1 MTVDALPSE
10 ELEVETPW
18 SSGHPKVR
26 QVLGGRHIKSW
37 ATQVEDGA
45 LLQAEN
51 LARLPFAL
59 GHIALMPDAH
69 QGYGMP
75 IGGVLFAD
83 RTVVP
88 YAIGVDIGCG
98 IILHRL
104 EVDPDKLVDM
114 VDAIG
119 PEVLKAVPVGVGPQG
134 EHPRGSQ
141 PAWPDSVMAETPDA
155 VSMILQ
161 PEWISR
167 ARGQLGTLGSG
178 NHFIEFQLDDDGR
191 AYLMIHSGSRGLGK
205 LICDHYHKKALELNR
220 RWYSALPD
228 KELAYLPF
236 DSDEGQAYWKA
247 MHVALRFAEANRAHM
262 AARVVEV
269 VADHL
274 DIAEAPLV
282 VDCHHNYAAFEN
294 HFGKNGIVHRKG
306 AVRARAGEDVLIPGS
321 MGAESFW
328 GRGLGNRESF
338 ETCQHGAGRAMSR
351 AVAREAFTADGMRHE
366 LSERG
371 TRVYAPDVGDVVD
384 EAPGAY
390 KPIREVME
398 ASADLVEVVQRLIP
412 IGTVKG

>member
-1 MTVDALPSE
+1 MAIAIDGE
-10 ELEVETPW
+10 EPTLEMEW
-18 SSGHPKVR
+18 SKSHPTVR

-37 ATQVEDGA
+37 ATQVEPGA
-45 LLQAEN
+45 VAQAEN

-59 GHIALMPDAH
+59 NHIALMPDAH

-83 RTVVP
+83 RVVVP

-98 IILHRL
+98 VVLNRLHCDSEAL
-104 EVDPDKLVDM
+104 IAAMDE
-114 VDAIG
+114 IG
-119 PEVLKAVPVGVGPQG
+119 PAILEAVPVGVGPQG
-134 EHPRGSQ
+134 EHPRGAQ
-141 PAWPDSVMAETPDA
+141 PVGPAALKAEENDFW
-155 VSMILQ
+155 MK

-178 NHFIEFQLDDDGR
+178 NHFMEFQVDEDGN

-205 LICDHYHKKALELNR
+205 AICDTFHKKALEMNR
-220 RWYSALPD
+220 RWYSDLPD

-236 DSDEGQAYWKA
+236 DTDEGQGYWQA
-247 MHVALRFAEANRAHM
+247 MHVALRFAEANRQHM
-262 AARVVEV
+262 IDRIIQV
-269 VADHL
+269 VAKHIDL
-274 DIAEAPLV
+274 EEVTGV

-321 MGAESFW
+321 MGVASYW
-328 GRGLGNRESF
+328 ARGLGNRESF

-351 AVAREAFTADGMRHE
+351 AAAKKAFTADGMRHE
-366 LSERG
+366 LSEAG
-371 TRVYAPDVGDVVD
+371 TRVYAPDTNDVVD

-390 KPIREVME
+390 KPIEEVMA
-398 ASADLVEVVQRLIP
+398 ASTDLVEIVERLTP